1 MLGLDRES
9 SARQV
14 HKQDP
19 WKAFWKL
26 QVNGVPCGAKHNSLI
41 HGSTS
46 SYCNLVQVNS
56 ASAGS
61 GGAAPP
67 LDEMEEADA
76 EPRALMQIQWLEVEG
91 KDVSRS
97 LVFWDAKSNVN
108 LVRKEFAELAELE
121 GRTVVQQLQTT
132 GRGAEE

>member
-97 LVFWDAKSNVN
+97 LV
-108 LVRKEFAELAELE
+108 RKEFAELAELE

>member
-19 WKAFWKL
+19 WKAFRKL
-26 QVNGVPCGAKHNSLI
+26 QVNGVPCGSKHNSLI

-97 LVFWDAKSNVN
+97 LV
-108 LVRKEFAELAELE
+108 RKEFAELAELE